1 MGLIYHP
8 DAEAELIEAAQYY
21 ERRIVTLGVRFLDD
35 ADRAV
40 SMIMETPQRWKVI
53 EEDVRSYLMPR
64 FPYAI
69 YYRALSD
76 RIHILAFKH
85 HSRHPDYW
93 RYRISD

>member
-1 MGLIYHP
+1 MTLIYHP
-8 DAEAELIEAAQYY
+8 DAETELIEAAQYY
-21 ERRIVTLGVRFLDD
+21 ERRVATLGVQFLDD

-40 SMIMETPQRWKVI
+40 SMILKTPERWRII
-53 EEDVRSYLMPR
+53 EQDVRSYLMPR

-76 RIHILAFKH
+76 RVHILAFKH

-93 RYRISD
+93 RYRTG